1 MPVADLLGRA
11 VRAMWRLAARREAG
25 ALDVSAGRAAT
36 RTPRRPSRD
45 RQSRYCRASGW
56 RLRASCT
63 DLDGDTICPLC
74 SRSVRTRPDEAVR
87 HPVQVIPDHVA

>member
-1 MPVADLLGRA
+1 MADVLGRVA
-11 VRAMWRLAARREAG
+11 RAMRGLAARLGVAAPGEAASRTAARVPG
-25 ALDVSAGRAAT
+25 VRAD
-36 RTPRRPSRD
+36 RD

-74 SRSVRTRPDEAVR
+74 SRSVRTHPDQAVR
-87 HPVQVIPDHVA
+87 HAVQVIPDHVA

>member
-1 MPVADLLGRA
+1 MADVLGRVTRA
-11 VRAMWRLAARREAG
+11 VRGLAARIGVGLPGEA
-25 ALDVSAGRAAT
+25 AGRAAV
-36 RTPRRPSRD
+36 RASGEHSGRD

-56 RLRASCT
+56 RLRPSCT

-74 SRSVRTRPDEAVR
+74 SQSVHTHPDAAVR

>member
-1 MPVADLLGRA
+1 VVDALGRLA
-11 VRAMWRLAARREAG
+11 RAMRRLAARRETG
-25 ALDVSAGRAAT
+25 APVAAGRAAT
-36 RTPRRPSRD
+36 RPARGRPGRD

-74 SRSVRTRPDEAVR
+74 SRSVHTHPDDAVR
-87 HPVQVIPDHVA
+87 YQVQVIPDHVA

>member
-1 MPVADLLGRA
+1 VPDVLGGLAR
-11 VRAMWRLAARREAG
+11 VMRRLAARRET
-25 ALDVSAGRAAT
+25 DVPDAAGRAT
-36 RTPRRPSRD
+36 SRQLRGIPDRD

-74 SRSVRTRPDEAVR
+74 SRSVRTHQDDAVR

>member
-1 MPVADLLGRA
+1 MAEVLGRVA
-11 VRAMWRLAARREAG
+11 RAMRGLAARLGVAVTGEAASRTAVRVPG
-25 ALDVSAGRAAT
+25 LRAD
-36 RTPRRPSRD
+36 RD

-63 DLDGDTICPLC
+63 NLDGDTICPLC
-74 SRSVRTRPDEAVR
+74 SRSVHTHPDAAVP

>member
-1 MPVADLLGRA
+1 VPDVLGRMA
-11 VRAMWRLAARREAG
+11 RAMRRLAARRDPRVPVLA
-25 ALDVSAGRAAT
+25 AGRAAT
-36 RTPRRPSRD
+36 RAPRGRSGRD

-63 DLDGDTICPLC
+63 DLAGDTICPLC
-74 SRSVRTRPDEAVR
+74 SQSVHTRPDAGVR

>member
-1 MPVADLLGRA
+1 MADVLDRV
-11 VRAMWRLAARREAG
+11 VRAMRGLAARLGVAAPGEAASRTAARAPG
-25 ALDVSAGRAAT
+25 LRAG
-36 RTPRRPSRD
+36 RD

-74 SRSVRTRPDEAVR
+74 SRSVHTHPDEAMP

>member
-1 MPVADLLGRA
+1 MAEVLGRV
-11 VRAMWRLAARREAG
+11 VRAMRGLAARLGVATPGEAASRTAARVPG
-25 ALDVSAGRAAT
+25 VRAD
-36 RTPRRPSRD
+36 RD

-74 SRSVRTRPDEAVR
+74 SRSVRTHPDQAVR
-87 HPVQVIPDHVA
+87 HAVQVIPDHVA

>member
-1 MPVADLLGRA
+1 VVDALGRLSRA
-11 VRAMWRLAARREAG
+11 VRRLAARRETG
-25 ALDVSAGRAAT
+25 ALDAAGHAAS
-36 RTPRRPSRD
+36 RQHRGIPDRD

-74 SRSVRTRPDEAVR
+74 SRSVRTHPDDAVR
-87 HPVQVIPDHVA
+87 YAVQVIPDHVA